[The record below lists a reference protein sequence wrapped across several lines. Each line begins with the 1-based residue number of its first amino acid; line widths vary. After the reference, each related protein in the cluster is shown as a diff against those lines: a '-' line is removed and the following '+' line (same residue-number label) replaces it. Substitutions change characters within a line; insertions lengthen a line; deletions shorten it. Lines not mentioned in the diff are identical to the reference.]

1 MALIYSSAL
10 VTAFCSG
17 PGSAA
22 GDLHGF
28 DLQRAALQRGGGI
41 EIFVNFAGGAGQVSP
56 IATGGDGT
64 EFVQRQLWVIGV
76 EFLAELTDRLVKA
89 RRAGE
94 QVGLPRSSI
103 RSLRTTRA
111 GRRQGPSAHLTTK
124 LSTSSCP
131 SFLFCL
137 LTIKSGSAAL
147 VKSHDA
153 VVNYADDD
161 DKEKRM
167 TLQQWLF
174 SIKGRIGRRDFWIW
188 IAIWLV
194 TMSALFTP
202 AGSNLLNLQTAAFII
217 VCLLWPTAAVVVKRL
232 HDRGKSG
239 LWALLMVL
247 AWMLL
252 AGNWA
257 MLPQVWQWGVGR
269 FVPTLIIVMM
279 LIDTGRLSAPGRE

>member
-1 MALIYSSAL
+1 MS
-10 VTAFCSG
+10 
-17 PGSAA
+17 
-22 GDLHGF
+22 
-28 DLQRAALQRGGGI
+28 
-41 EIFVNFAGGAGQVSP
+41 
-56 IATGGDGT
+56 
-64 EFVQRQLWVIGV
+64 
-76 EFLAELTDRLVKA
+76 
-89 RRAGE
+89 
-94 QVGLPRSSI
+94 
-103 RSLRTTRA
+103 
-111 GRRQGPSAHLTTK
+111 
-124 LSTSSCP
+124 
-131 SFLFCL
+131 
-137 LTIKSGSAAL
+137 
-147 VKSHDA
+147 KSHDA
-153 VVNYADDD
+153 RVNYADDD

-194 TMSALFTP
+194 TMSACLP
-202 AGSNLLNLQTAAFII
+202 WQAAICSTCRRRRFII

-279 LIDTGRLSAPGRE
+279 LIDLGAFVGTQGENKFGKETQDVRWKADA